1 MGVFYM
7 GLMTDDFKV
16 WREDDCFYIQ
26 DLRQPW
32 LFIHVVEAQALELR
46 NKLSKVLSEREEIP
60 TPQERLAWLPCPNIF
75 GRTTDAAGEV
85 VPHFCSTCQGTGL
98 KYPQLSK
105 PCPFHI
111 PSEVYQ
117 EHCDVCKGRG
127 RVEQYPSDVTPDL
140 EAIRKLEAYPMLAKE
155 AMLALC
161 DEVERLEALVRQLAD
176 VLQMVAIYYPY
187 SAWEVVREALAAYKA
202 GQEEKP

>member
-1 MGVFYM
+1 M
-7 GLMTDDFKV
+7 
-16 WREDDCFYIQ
+16 
-26 DLRQPW
+26 
-32 LFIHVVEAQALELR
+32 
-46 NKLSKVLSEREEIP
+46 
-60 TPQERLAWLPCPNIF
+60 
-75 GRTTDAAGEV
+75 
-85 VPHFCSTCQGTGL
+85 
-98 KYPQLSK
+98 
-105 PCPFHI
+105 
-111 PSEVYQ
+111 
-117 EHCDVCKGRG
+117 
-127 RVEQYPSDVTPDL
+127 TPDL